1 MRNTARILSAIVV
14 SIIAGS
20 GPLGAQQIDT
30 MALRAHTRFLADDRL
45 QGRDTGSPG
54 ERMAREYIASELE
67 RIGVVGAAPNGGYFQ
82 PVPLKRATIND
93 DATLLALERN
103 GVRVEF
109 RSGEDFVVNT
119 GGAGAFRDFQGQAI
133 FAGTA
138 GLAAGALEAVGTL
151 DGLVVVALGTL
162 GERAESLVPDWELRG
177 AEGVILL
184 VPDPDHFELYV
195 RSRGPSRLFIDAH
208 VDDPI
213 WQPRL
218 PTLIA
223 GPRLSAAIL
232 AGADLAPGDLD
243 GSAPF
248 EAIPLGIDV
257 DATIRVTIDEID
269 AANVAGLIPG
279 TDPERRDEVVAY
291 TAHFDHLGIGTPDQ
305 SGDSIYNGFSD
316 NAAGTA
322 MLLAIASAMR
332 DNPPARSVLFL
343 FFTGEERGLLGSTY
357 YATEPLVPLEQTVAV
372 INLDAGAPPAPP
384 LEWNI
389 SGGIRST
396 LGQLARDVAD
406 AHGWI
411 ANPTDARPNSD
422 HWPFLK
428 RGVPAA
434 FIIPGPRWEGVNSNE
449 REALRLRWDRYHQP
463 SDHWHEDFPF
473 AGLERYATFA
483 LELGRAVANADERPR
498 ILPPDDR

>member
-1 MRNTARILSAIVV
+1 MRKLATILPATFALLAAAST
-14 SIIAGS
+14 
-20 GPLGAQQIDT
+20 PLGAQQIDT
-30 MALRAHTRFLADDRL
+30 LALRAHTRFLADDRL

-54 ERMAREYIASELE
+54 ERMAREYIAGELE
-67 RIGVVGAAPNGGYFQ
+67 RIGAVGVAPDGGYFQ

-93 DATLLALERN
+93 DATLLTLVRN

-119 GGAGAFRDFQGQAI
+119 GGAGAFRDFHGKAI
-133 FAGTA
+133 LAGTA
-138 GLAAGALEAVGTL
+138 ELAAAALESVGSL
-151 DGLVVVALGTL
+151 DGAVVVALGTL
-162 GERAESLVPDWELRG
+162 GNAAESLVPDWERRG
-177 AEGVILL
+177 AEGIILL
-184 VPDPDHFELYV
+184 VPDPEHFQLYV
-195 RSRGPSRLFIDAH
+195 RSRGPSRLFIDAP

-232 AGADLAPGDLD
+232 AGADLDPDALEGNT
-243 GSAPF
+243 PF

-257 DATIRVTIDEID
+257 HATIRATIDEVD
-269 AANVAGLIPG
+269 AANVAGLVPG
-279 TDPERRDEVVAY
+279 HDPALRNEVVAY
-291 TAHFDHLGIGTPDQ
+291 TAHFDHLGVGIPDE

-322 MLLAIASAMR
+322 MLLAIARAMR
-332 DNPPARSVLFL
+332 DAPPARSVLFL

-357 YATEPLVPLEQTVAV
+357 YVSQPLVPLERTIAV

-384 LEWNI
+384 LDWNV
-389 SGGIRST
+389 SGGTAST
-396 LGQLARDVAD
+396 LGELARDVAQ
-406 AHGWI
+406 ARGWT
-411 ANPTDARPNSD
+411 ANPTGARPNSD

-428 RGVPAA
+428 HGVPAV
-434 FIIPGPRWEGVNSNE
+434 FIIPGARWEGVSSNE
-449 REALRLRWDRYHQP
+449 REALRLRWDHYHQP

-473 AGLERYATFA
+473 VGLERYATFA
-483 LELGRAVANADERPR
+483 LELGRAVANADQRPR
-498 ILPPDDR
+498 TVPPSR